1 MKMPKVK
8 SATELRNNLYETL
21 DEVAHGDPQIITHK
35 RGDSVVIISQE
46 KFNALVEEK
55 EVLKE
60 LALGVAELDK
70 GLGIPHKEVKRQ
82 MLKKIE
88 KWRK

>member
-1 MKMPKVK
+1 MKIPKVR
-8 SATELRNNLYETL
+8 SATELRNKLYETL

-35 RGDSVVIISQE
+35 RGDAVVIISQE

-60 LALGVAELDK
+60 IAAGVSELDA
-70 GLGIPHKEVKRQ
+70 GLGIPHDEVKRHLLQ
-82 MLKKIE
+82 KIE